1 MEDIKDLLN
10 NMKPGIGEEA
20 IKEAEK
26 QLGVTFPK
34 QYKELFKIVNNP
46 EIGDWVLYPIKDT
59 TNLNKTWDD
68 IVRQNGEVRV
78 DYMSKDLIAIGDNG
92 SGDCLCMKVYDGR
105 MGDEIYIWYHE
116 DGEIEEYAP
125 NLREFIVMIS
135 EEDDWDDE

>member
-10 NMKPGIGEEA
+10 NMKPGIGEAA

-34 QYKELFKIVNNP
+34 QYKELFKVVNNP
-46 EIGDWVLYPIKDT
+46 EIGDWVLYPIKDP
-59 TNLNKTWDD
+59 TNLKKTWDD

-78 DYMSKDLIAIGDNG
+78 DYMSKDLIAIGDDG
-92 SGDCLCMKVYDGR
+92 SGDCLCMKVCDGR